1 MRFSGEIEGVTASSA
16 SNTVD
21 CDKDPVASL
30 LEMFVAMVQSGRIKK
45 GQCPA
50 LRPVF
55 LKPHGV
61 VHGTFKVRPDLPA
74 DLKVGLFNGS
84 EFPAW
89 VRFSSDT
96 LPTVSDFKTT
106 VGVGIKLFGVSGAK
120 IFGRPDDTTFDFIL
134 QNFDV
139 FFVDTAKDMCA
150 FTRAGVVE
158 GDYDTYLKAHPE
170 TNDLLNEMAHPVASV
185 LGIDYWSCVPFAFGD
200 KRFV

>member
-1 MRFSGEIEGVTASSA
+1 MRFSDTVNATESA
-16 SNTVD
+16 TSTTVD
-21 CDKDPVASL
+21 CDKDPIASL
-30 LEMFVAMVQSGRIKK
+30 VQMFVGMVQAGRIKK

-74 DLKVGLFNGS
+74 DRKFGLFGGS

-106 VGVGIKLFGVSGAK
+106 VGVGIKLFGVPGPK
-120 IFGRPDDTTFDFIL
+120 IF
-134 QNFDV
+134 
-139 FFVDTAKDMCA
+139 
-150 FTRAGVVE
+150 
-158 GDYDTYLKAHPE
+158 
-170 TNDLLNEMAHPVASV
+170 
-185 LGIDYWSCVPFAFGD
+185 
-200 KRFV
+200 